1 MMGEKSKQTQHP
13 SLPKLRQVINGH
25 RLSCEIFSLGRAKE
39 LMDGIGNVPLKQ
51 VELYELKFQAKG
63 FQ

>member
-1 MMGEKSKQTQHP
+1 MMGEKSKHTQHP
-13 SLPKLRQVINGH
+13 TLSKLRQIINGH
-25 RLSCEIFSLGRAKE
+25 CFSCEIFFLGRAKE
-39 LMDGIGNVPLKQ
+39 LVDGIGNVPLKQ